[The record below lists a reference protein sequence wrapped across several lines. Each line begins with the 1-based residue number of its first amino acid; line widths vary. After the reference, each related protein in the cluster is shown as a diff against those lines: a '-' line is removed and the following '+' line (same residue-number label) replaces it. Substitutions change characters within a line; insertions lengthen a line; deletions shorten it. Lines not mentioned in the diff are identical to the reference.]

1 MHLLCLR
8 VLVRLEM
15 QTSSKSLGLPYGGDS
30 RELNLLSSCNWLG
43 GHASVLAM
51 DWYGNETLHNT
62 PFTNMT
68 IGGKPVAAIQ
78 NVDNFSFAYVL

>member
-1 MHLLCLR
+1 MILTDVVACAR
-8 VLVRLEM
+8 
-15 QTSSKSLGLPYGGDS
+15 
-30 RELNLLSSCNWLG
+30 SCNWLG

-68 IGGKPVAAIQ
+68 IDGKPVAAIQ
-78 NVDNFSFAYVL
+78 NVDNFSFA

>member
-1 MHLLCLR
+1 MHQSSLK
-8 VLVRLEM
+8 VLVRLVM
-15 QTSSKSLGLPYGGDS
+15 QTLSKPRGVTFWNH
-30 RELNLLSSCNWLG
+30 ELNLHCSCNWLG

-62 PFTNMT
+62 PFSNMT

>member
-1 MHLLCLR
+1 MHDR
-8 VLVRLEM
+8 M
-15 QTSSKSLGLPYGGDS
+15 YFGLILTDVVACA
-30 RELNLLSSCNWLG
+30 RSCNWLG

-51 DWYGNETLHNT
+51 DWYGNETLHST

-78 NVDNFSFAYVL
+78 NVDNFSFA

>member
-1 MHLLCLR
+1 MLTVRCVFCRLATQISSEQNPALLTRTLTHPCC
-8 VLVRLEM
+8 
-15 QTSSKSLGLPYGGDS
+15 
-30 RELNLLSSCNWLG
+30 SCNWLG

-68 IGGKPVAAIQ
+68 IGGKAVAAIQ
-78 NVDNFSFAYVL
+78 NVDNFSFA

>member
-1 MHLLCLR
+1 MHPWPWFGLILTDGMLR
-8 VLVRLEM
+8 AR
-15 QTSSKSLGLPYGGDS
+15 
-30 RELNLLSSCNWLG
+30 SCNWLG

-68 IGGKPVAAIQ
+68 IHGTPVAAIQ
-78 NVDNFSFAYVL
+78 NVDNFSFA